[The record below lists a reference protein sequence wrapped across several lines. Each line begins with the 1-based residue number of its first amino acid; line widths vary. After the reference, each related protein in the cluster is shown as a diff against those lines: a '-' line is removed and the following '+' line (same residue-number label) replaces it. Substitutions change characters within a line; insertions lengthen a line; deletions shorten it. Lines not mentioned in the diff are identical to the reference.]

1 MMSRHEVARNIIEV
15 SQNIFA
21 FFVDNRGNTVDQCKI
36 IQVFLRNSSTSSL
49 IFIALPLEALEAIP
63 DFWAFSI
70 NNKQFIIG
78 NDIKLDRN
86 DQVCGYYILF
96 YQVQYLTY
104 NHYSVQTKDGD
115 DEIGK
120 EDERNRIAADF
131 EIGCSLGTE
140 TSTPQATRG

>member
-1 MMSRHEVARNIIEV
+1 MSRHEVARNIIEV

-63 DFWAFSI
+63 DFWAFST

-86 DQVCGYYILF
+86 D
-96 YQVQYLTY
+96 
-104 NHYSVQTKDGD
+104 
-115 DEIGK
+115 
-120 EDERNRIAADF
+120 
-131 EIGCSLGTE
+131 
-140 TSTPQATRG
+140 